1 MGDNKNIVKYH
12 NDLNELTFQRFN
24 QVDFDFFM
32 VLCSKLRDS
41 GDSEISITFND
52 FKRLSGYSPKTSG
65 DRFVNELQA
74 MNHKQLM
81 SQGKIRRGKRIE
93 QFVLFTKFVID
104 SEEKTITAKVNEEYR
119 YFLNEVT
126 KNFTRFEL
134 QEFISLESKY
144 AKTLYRLL
152 KQFRVTGL
160 YRVDYQEFKRLMSI
174 PESYSNRDINFKI
187 IKPAIAMLEKY
198 FDELSFKVL
207 YEAKRGRP
215 VKGYEFRFTPE
226 KIPQISKE
234 EVKQEEKKEQTQNRF
249 HNFEQRDYDFDELEK
264 KLREKK

>member
-74 MNHKQLM
+74 MNHKQLL
-81 SQGKIRRGKRIE
+81 STGKIRRGRKIE

-198 FDELSFKVL
+198 FDELSVKVL

-226 KIPQISKE
+226 QVHHQIQE
-234 EVKQEEKKEQTQNRF
+234 QEEKQEKSQNRF
-249 HNFEQRDYDFDELEK
+249 HNFEQRKYDFNELEK
-264 KLREKK
+264 KLRTKK